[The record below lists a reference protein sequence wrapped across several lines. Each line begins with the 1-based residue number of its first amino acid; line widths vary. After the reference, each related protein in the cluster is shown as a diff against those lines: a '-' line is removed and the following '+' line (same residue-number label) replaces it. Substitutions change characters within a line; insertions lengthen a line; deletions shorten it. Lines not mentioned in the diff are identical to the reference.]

1 MNTQRN
7 TLVLLFSLLFFIG
20 FAQRGEVRDA
30 EDEVEDGNYQEAF
43 KYLEQAKAEGILE
56 DKEKW
61 QARYYLTMGNAYLGA
76 ENGVGRSYEN
86 LKKAAESFKKSLT
99 IEDEDEPKEGLT
111 KVRTALVQN
120 AVNDQKKQ
128 KYEAAAKQLYK
139 SYELSKKRDT
149 MYLYYA
155 ASNLVQGKAYDKA
168 VKYYK
173 ELMDMNFDGSR
184 TEYYA
189 TYKSSGEQER
199 FETKDFRDLSIKS
212 GEYENPVEKISKSKR
227 PEIAKNI
234 ALIYIQEG
242 KKEKALNAVD
252 EALAEN
258 KNDPALLQA
267 KADIYYE
274 MDDIEKYDEIMKKI
288 VEQRPDDPNLYYNLG
303 VASEKNDKAEDAK
316 KYYKKAIE
324 LNPEF
329 VNAYINLSTA
339 ILSEEK
345 EIVKQMNELGMSDAD
360 QKKYDKLKE
369 KKKKFYEEALPYL
382 KKAIELEPNNLGAIQ
397 TLMNIHYQLGNDKK
411 AQNLKTKLDKL
422 QAGN

>member
-1 MNTQRN
+1 MITQRN

-43 KYLEQAKAEGILE
+43 KYLEQAKAEGVLE

-76 ENGVGRSYEN
+76 DNGVGRSYEN

-155 ASNLVQGKAYDKA
+155 ASNLVQGKSYDKA

-189 TYKSSGEQER
+189 TNKSSGEQER
-199 FETKDFRDLSIKS
+199 FETEKFRDLSIKS
-212 GEYENPVEKISKSKR
+212 GEYENPVEKKSKSKR

-258 KNDPALLQA
+258 ENDPALLQA

-303 VASEKNDKAEDAK
+303 VASEKNDKVEDAK

-397 TLMNIHYQLGNDKK
+397 TLMNIHYQLGNDKE